1 MTALMG
7 STLLMLAGKNT
18 CSTAQ
23 SSYSAETTRDRSSA
37 SAGKQEGA
45 PQQACGNLQR
55 PILAQLIHAG
65 WLQDPHPSPS
75 TAGASVQPEGSAHSG
90 NRRICSLLGDGEA
103 GMAVSSIGCV
113 CCWVFVLRGF
123 DVLLIAAVP
132 SEWNCFWVSARS
144 CSLQAGFGNRWGLCV
159 SQGEGGDC
167 TFAALWA
174 EQWQFWPHKPKIRT
188 KASPP
193 PFSL

>member
-45 PQQACGNLQR
+45 PQQARGNLQR

-75 TAGASVQPEGSAHSG
+75 TAGAIVSNQKGLHTRETEGSALCLAMV
-90 NRRICSLLGDGEA
+90 RQ
-103 GMAVSSIGCV
+103 
-113 CCWVFVLRGF
+113 
-123 DVLLIAAVP
+123 
-132 SEWNCFWVSARS
+132 EW
-144 CSLQAGFGNRWGLCV
+144 Q
-159 SQGEGGDC
+159 
-167 TFAALWA
+167 
-174 EQWQFWPHKPKIRT
+174 
-188 KASPP
+188 
-193 PFSL
+193 

>member
-45 PQQACGNLQR
+45 PQQARGNLQR

-65 WLQDPHPSPS
+65 WLQDTHPNPG
-75 TAGASVQPEGSAHSG
+75 TAGAVVSNQKGLHTRETEGSALCLAMV
-90 NRRICSLLGDGEA
+90 RQ
-103 GMAVSSIGCV
+103 
-113 CCWVFVLRGF
+113 
-123 DVLLIAAVP
+123 
-132 SEWNCFWVSARS
+132 EW
-144 CSLQAGFGNRWGLCV
+144 Q
-159 SQGEGGDC
+159 
-167 TFAALWA
+167 
-174 EQWQFWPHKPKIRT
+174 
-188 KASPP
+188 
-193 PFSL
+193 